1 MLETEF
7 MVISI
12 VLFLKRYNQNYNIIE
27 MENRLLKKNMNHIY
41 LVQHVIAWIVLENIY
56 QFLFLRLMTGL

>member
-1 MLETEF
+1 MLEMEF

-27 MENRLLKKNMNHIY
+27 MENHLLKKNMNRIY